1 VSTPPLVRTLPRSAV
16 IAGIAVGVLAVS
28 TAAILIRLAEAP
40 SLALAFWR
48 CFLGA
53 LALAP
58 FALRHRGT
66 LALDRAQTK
75 RLVASGLF
83 LALHFALFISALS
96 FTTVAS
102 AAVLVTM
109 SPLFVGAG
117 AALFLSEP
125 PSRRTW
131 VGIALAG
138 AGALAV
144 GVADFG
150 AADLGRRALL
160 GDALAFGGAVAVA
173 GYLLLGRLARRHVP
187 VTVYAAAV
195 YGVAAAA
202 LLVVC
207 LLTGTPLAGYDAGT
221 WLAIAGLVV
230 GPQLL
235 GHTVFNGLLSTVT
248 ATVVAVAVIAEPVGA
263 TILAWLVLA
272 ELPTPWF
279 WLGAPFILAGVWL
292 AASAG
297 TRGDPQPA
305 PAPPPPQ

>member
-1 VSTPPLVRTLPRSAV
+1 VSAPPLVRTLPRAAV
-16 IAGIAVGVLAVS
+16 IAGIGVGVLAVS

-40 SLALAFWR
+40 SLALAFYR
-48 CFLGA
+48 CFLGS

-66 LALDRAQTK
+66 LRLDRAQAT
-75 RLVASGLF
+75 RLAASGLF

-117 AALFLSEP
+117 AALFLAEP

-131 VGIALAG
+131 AGIALAG

-160 GDALAFGGAVAVA
+160 GDALAFGGAIAVA
-173 GYLLLGRLARRHVP
+173 GYLLLGRLARRQVP

-221 WLAIAGLVV
+221 WLAIAGLVI

-297 TRGDPQPA
+297 SRRDAGAPQ
-305 PAPPPPQ
+305 APPQ